1 MVRLEKIQ
9 FTSQGWRTTSNLV
22 FVLTNEFPI
31 FKIKCINTNDTQ
43 PKHSDKGG
51 DEMFFHINPKINTP
65 LYEQLIN
72 QVKEMYAKGLLKP
85 NEKLP
90 SVRDLSS
97 QMVINP
103 NTVSKAYQELERQ
116 GVIVT
121 IRGKGTFISE
131 EWTLSLNPQQ
141 VEGLKQTF
149 KQVLIDSYYAGIT
162 KNELLQWF
170 DDVYEKMEGK
180 R

>member
-1 MVRLEKIQ
+1 MY
-9 FTSQGWRTTSNLV
+9 
-22 FVLTNEFPI
+22 
-31 FKIKCINTNDTQ
+31 
-43 PKHSDKGG
+43 
-51 DEMFFHINPKINTP
+51 FHINPKVNTP
-65 LYEQLIN
+65 LYEQLIH

-121 IRGKGTFISE
+121 VRGKGTFLTE
-131 EWTLSLNPQQ
+131 KLSHFHNPKQT
-141 VEGLKQTF
+141 EALKQTF
-149 KQVLIDSYYAGIT
+149 KQVIIDSYYAGLS
-162 KNELLQWF
+162 KHDLLQWF
-170 DDVYEKMEGK
+170 DDIYDEMEGINDES
-180 R
+180 

>member
-1 MVRLEKIQ
+1 MY
-9 FTSQGWRTTSNLV
+9 
-22 FVLTNEFPI
+22 
-31 FKIKCINTNDTQ
+31 
-43 PKHSDKGG
+43 
-51 DEMFFHINPKINTP
+51 FHINPKINTP
-65 LYEQLIN
+65 LYEQLVH

-121 IRGKGTFISE
+121 LRGKGTFLTE
-131 EWTLSLNPQQ
+131 ELSHIHNPQQ
-141 VEGLKQTF
+141 TEELKQRF
-149 KQVLIDSYYAGIT
+149 KQVIIDSYYAGVSKKEIT
-162 KNELLQWF
+162 QWS
-170 DDVYEKMEGK
+170 DDIYKEMEGTNDES
-180 R
+180 